1 MKTAIRF
8 ALLVAAVL
16 LGLWLWSVFFPAPEK
31 LVFRKMSRLAASA
44 TFKADDSNLTRVGK
58 ANALVSLFAPEAQ
71 IIIAVS
77 GSGQSGRTFSGRDEI
92 REAALA
98 GFTSLPAINVEF
110 LDVSVRLGADRQTA
124 DVSCTAKVNAGDRKD
139 YGVQEMHFQ
148 WKKVDGDWL
157 IVRAETVKTLS

>member
-1 MKTAIRF
+1 MKTAIRIT
-8 ALLVAAVL
+8 LLVAVGVL
-16 LGLWLWSVFFPAPEK
+16 GFWLWSIFFPTPEK
-31 LVFRKMSRLAASA
+31 LVFRKMSRLAAGA

-58 ANALVSLFAPEAQ
+58 ANGLVSLFASDAQ
-71 IIIAVS
+71 IIIAL
-77 GSGQSGRTFSGRDEI
+77 SGQNGHTISGREEI

-98 GFTSLPAINVEF
+98 GFTSLPALNVEF

-157 IVRAETVKTLS
+157 IFRAETVKTLS